1 MTLQEKIT
9 HLKSRRTA
17 LISRAR
23 KETHK
28 LEAQFLM
35 ESQSHPRALTRQIR
49 TYSGRYYAVVGPL
62 LKQIRELDRVLEL
75 LRQET

>member
-9 HLKSRRTA
+9 HLKSRRAA

-23 KETHK
+23 KETRK
-28 LEAQFLM
+28 LEAQFLV

-62 LKQIRELDRVLEL
+62 LKKAQNYQNALDLLE
-75 LRQET
+75 QA

>member
-23 KETHK
+23 KETRK

-35 ESQSHPRALTRQIR
+35 ESQSRPRALTRQIR

-62 LKQIRELDRVLEL
+62 LKQAQELQRAIDL
-75 LRQET
+75 LR